1 MKAKLPLPKGA
12 SIHGVWKWSDV
23 DIGDLL
29 CYLYVKS
36 GSAETS
42 GKTAI
47 DFKSSEF
54 HFQYVYLHYFFFL

>member
-1 MKAKLPLPKGA
+1 M
-12 SIHGVWKWSDV
+12 
-23 DIGDLL
+23 DIDDLL

-47 DFKSSEF
+47 DFKNS
-54 HFQYVYLHYFFFL
+54 

>member
-1 MKAKLPLPKGA
+1 M
-12 SIHGVWKWSDV
+12 
-23 DIGDLL
+23 DIDDLL

-54 HFQYVYLHYFFFL
+54 HFQYVYLHYFFSYNVLYVGIEVRGKIMI